1 MPKGSNAQRQR
12 AHNEQRL
19 LYLLRR
25 EGRLTKPELAAA
37 MQLSLPALTRIV
49 DDLLQRKLLVATGE
63 TSRGVG
69 QPARYFTLNACA
81 GYRIGLGLGRE
92 QQQLVLV
99 DFCGHACWQHRQ
111 HMPLTAQPLSE
122 TLWQLLTPLLTDAE
136 FGTIAKACLSE
147 HGIGIAMPWAL
158 ADFDPTPS
166 MPSRSHG
173 DKFLAARDSLGG
185 NTTMALEMQ
194 PWAASLPFPVQF
206 DNDGNAAALAQWY
219 HSCCTVA
226 TDRRMDAELNQCS
239 FPPDAQAVSAALPLR
254 EGRPPLHEA
263 IAPQAQHPSHHITPP
278 PPAFNMTAT
287 AITQLRQ
294 QDWLYLYLDTYPGA
308 GLIVEQQLYRGRR
321 ANAAHI
327 AALRVP
333 AALVAT
339 DHTQPTFSPPAFT
352 PQHAYR
358 LADIASLAQLT
369 AALATD
375 DAKANDSATQLS
387 QHSAIQALAY
397 ALHCSCTLLDLTQV
411 VVDTSDATL
420 LAPLL
425 PSLQQA
431 LADWYHQ
438 PAGASPCP
446 NIYAGTQG
454 ANAVALGAAIM
465 QLPGVELA

>member
-25 EGRLTKPELAAA
+25 EGRLTKPALAAA

-49 DDLLQRKLLVATGE
+49 DDLLQRNLLVATGE

-69 QPARYFTLNACA
+69 QPARYFTLNAGA
-81 GYRIGLGLGRE
+81 SYRIGLGLGRE
-92 QQQLVLV
+92 HQQLVMV

-111 HMPLTAQPLSE
+111 HIPLTAQPLSE
-122 TLWQLLTPLLTDAE
+122 TLWQLLTPLLADAE
-136 FGTIAKACLSE
+136 FGTLAKACLSE

-158 ADFDPTPS
+158 ADFAPPAS
-166 MPSRSHG
+166 MPLHPPS
-173 DKFLAARDSLGG
+173 DKFFTAIDGDTPPS
-185 NTTMALEMQ
+185 MALEMQ

-219 HSCCTVA
+219 HSCCAVA
-226 TDRRMDAELNQCS
+226 KDHRNAVEISECS
-239 FPPDAQAVSAALPLR
+239 
-254 EGRPPLHEA
+254 
-263 IAPQAQHPSHHITPP
+263 AQHNALASSTAIRLRDEMSPHSRNASQNITSLEPS
-278 PPAFNMTAT
+278 FDMTAS

-294 QDWLYLYLDTYPGA
+294 HDWLYLYLDTYPGA

-333 AALVAT
+333 APLMETAHGQHA
-339 DHTQPTFSPPAFT
+339 PSAFT
-352 PQHAYR
+352 PAQAYR

-369 AALATD
+369 AALSFDGANAIDAATRPPR
-375 DAKANDSATQLS
+375 N

-397 ALHCSCTLLDLTQV
+397 GLHCSCTLLDLTQV
-411 VVDTSDATL
+411 VVDSSEPTL
-420 LAPLL
+420 LPLL
-425 PSLQQA
+425 LPLLQQA
-431 LADWYHQ
+431 LADWYQQ

-454 ANAVALGAAIM
+454 ENAVALGAAIM
-465 QLPGVELA
+465 QLPGVQLG